1 MDINGVLPVEY
12 NTEDWVKHGQELRR
26 PLLVHP
32 SIVDGDTSVIVG
44 GGLSGMVTGF
54 RIAKKNP
61 RRRVVILE
69 KEDCLGGVIDT
80 WRSGDWLCDIAVS
93 SARPHPAFWRL
104 VNDLNLGGSFQGS
117 KREAKERWIFLDGK
131 YIKLSWKI
139 IFRIGVIKVLK
150 SLIQSKKG
158 GLSVSELI
166 PNKSFADAITLG
178 IVNQYSE
185 SVDADFLFPSLTKFG
200 ERPSMG
206 SMRLAK
212 KIRRTFPLFEP
223 EKGSFGSFD
232 NGMREL
238 IDKLGQEL
246 ADMPN
251 VTVILGSKYESL
263 TEISEKFGVKTE
275 SIIWSA
281 PGILQKNADSEVS
294 VFVVGYKEEDVVE
307 VPIGYGT
314 LFPEPD
320 IVFSGILHESDVHV
334 GRRAPDGHR
343 LFRLMVPISR
353 WSGDEQEIIDCLK
366 ENFVD
371 IAPVMFEKIGDRSI
385 PAYEPGYMKRIST
398 VDLDHTLTGWGGSGV
413 SIVHVV
419 DESERISELF

>member
-1 MDINGVLPVEY
+1 MEY

-166 PNKSFADAITLG
+166 PNSHL
-178 IVNQYSE
+178 
-185 SVDADFLFPSLTKFG
+185 L
-200 ERPSMG
+200 M
-206 SMRLAK
+206 
-212 KIRRTFPLFEP
+212 PL
-223 EKGSFGSFD
+223 
-232 NGMREL
+232 L
-238 IDKLGQEL
+238 
-246 ADMPN
+246 
-251 VTVILGSKYESL
+251 
-263 TEISEKFGVKTE
+263 
-275 SIIWSA
+275 
-281 PGILQKNADSEVS
+281 
-294 VFVVGYKEEDVVE
+294 
-307 VPIGYGT
+307 
-314 LFPEPD
+314 
-320 IVFSGILHESDVHV
+320 
-334 GRRAPDGHR
+334 
-343 LFRLMVPISR
+343 
-353 WSGDEQEIIDCLK
+353 
-366 ENFVD
+366 
-371 IAPVMFEKIGDRSI
+371 
-385 PAYEPGYMKRIST
+385 
-398 VDLDHTLTGWGGSGV
+398 
-413 SIVHVV
+413 
-419 DESERISELF
+419 